1 MISKFVL
8 VRDSRAGV
16 FYGVCEALDLTAG
29 PGTVQDARKVH
40 YWTGAGAVEG
50 VVARGPKVGSRI
62 TAKVTRVAGRTLVQI
77 IECTPAERA
86 VLEGLPEWQP

>member
-1 MISKFVL
+1 MVSKFVL
-8 VRDSRAGV
+8 VRDSMAGV
-16 FYGVCEALDLTAG
+16 FYGVCESLDLTAG
-29 PGTVQDARKVH
+29 TWTLQDARKVH

-50 VVARGPKVGSRI
+50 VVARGPKSGSRI